1 MPGLIDDVM
10 LGALAAV
17 GSPKEVASDIAS
29 RFEGR
34 VDRVGFYTPYLISE
48 EALGE
53 MVDEMTAVRAAT
65 AEDG

>member
-1 MPGLIDDVM
+1 MPGLIDDAM

-29 RFEGR
+29 RFDGQ

-48 EALGE
+48 EALAE
-53 MVDEMTAVRAAT
+53 MVDEMKSGRAESA
-65 AEDG
+65 GNG